1 MFDLHCKKKQCKIQ
15 IISFENIMNIKQD
28 LNVRTSAAETDIFQ
42 FPSTGWVDRRNSLLI
57 TPIMERHFFF
67 IKVLT
72 VYFLLVSE
80 SFLTSTPLPPPPPP
94 STHPSSLTV
103 VMGWDTNILQVSPL
117 TVTCTRT
124 LAQLFTA
131 VLHWYRKAGQGSSPG
146 KPDFFLQLHK
156 LCLDLRWSTLHAILI
171 LLQQTLCFRT
181 KITLYLSF
189 Q

>member
-1 MFDLHCKKKQCKIQ
+1 
-15 IISFENIMNIKQD
+15 MNIKQD

-117 TVTCTRT
+117 TVCHLYPNASSVIYSCAALVSQSWSGFKSWQAWLFFAT
-124 LAQLFTA
+124 AQVVSWSAMIYFACNSYPSTTNSLLPYKNYL
-131 VLHWYRKAGQGSSPG
+131 VS
-146 KPDFFLQLHK
+146 QLSVK
-156 LCLDLRWSTLHAILI
+156 YILYSI
-171 LLQQTLCFRT
+171 AD
-181 KITLYLSF
+181 IG
-189 Q
+189 